1 MFDRP
6 STTKSPLIFWP
17 FESIFRSCLRVKRNG
32 CGFPRILQVLAT
44 KKRMGWANSCRTK
57 HNGYVQK
64 WGMPKIHRNHHNVV
78 FLLHFLKTVCPI
90 LRHARIFC
98 TETLPNFLHHWRRRS
113 SSPGRNVFHVCPCY
127 KEQDMHQFHQHVQRH
142 ATPCNAIV
150 HCFHSKHFLGSVKIC
165 VQHWIF
171 VVCIE
176 KHWVSISSLFSTSLR
191 SRMVEKDVCGQIRAV
206 RRTRNLERN
215 SQKTYIVSAPLLQR
229 GPRVLA
235 ESLTSHWDAS
245 SCKRLTYTCMLYVS
259 DRFCFTEIKSVHD
272 PVISWHSSTPKYE
285 ARMGDLIGNNDGSTN
300 SPCRLQTSSGNSSF
314 TGFHGSLF

>member
-1 MFDRP
+1 
-6 STTKSPLIFWP
+6 
-17 FESIFRSCLRVKRNG
+17 
-32 CGFPRILQVLAT
+32 
-44 KKRMGWANSCRTK
+44 MG
-57 HNGYVQK
+57 VQK
-64 WGMPKIHRNHHNVV
+64 WGPKSTAIIVIMS
-78 FLLHFLKTVCPI
+78 FPLHFFKKVCPI
-90 LRHARIFC
+90 LRHARVFW
-98 TETLPNFLHHWRRRS
+98 TETRPNFLQHWRRLS

-142 ATPCNAIV
+142 ATPCNAMQRYV
-150 HCFHSKHFLGSVKIC
+150 ALFPLKTLPGSIEIC

-314 TGFHGSLF
+314 TGFHGSLFQKQDQSKTINHVSSVLPRLNFWASHGF